1 MLKNM
6 YKVNKKFPP
15 NFDPPR
21 PFPIDFKKRKN
32 VAEEKTEN
40 FQTMLNGYPPIGKRL
55 IYF

>member
-32 VAEEKTEN
+32 VAEEKPKITK
-40 FQTMLNGYPPIGKRL
+40 QC
-55 IYF
+55 